1 MTGSRLDADLVRRG
15 LARSRGHARELI
27 AAGVVTVD
35 GQVATK
41 PATEVHADR
50 VIALTRTQ
58 RTWVS
63 RGSVKLLAA
72 LDAWPQV
79 AGAVRGGRCIDVGAS
94 TGGFTEV
101 LLERGAAQIEAID
114 VGHGQLADSVRADPR
129 VRDHSGMTVRA
140 VAAESVGGP
149 AGVVVTDLSFISLT
163 TVLPDLARLMEPSGH
178 LVALV
183 KPQFEVGRERLGKK
197 GIVRSLVE
205 HRRVLASVVEAAT
218 ASRLHVRGLLQSPI
232 SGSQGNVE
240 YLMWAMSPPCVKMDP
255 AAIAQEIVALTTP
268 PGREARTTGG
278 LR

>member
-1 MTGSRLDADLVRRG
+1 
-15 LARSRGHARELI
+15 
-27 AAGVVTVD
+27 
-35 GQVATK
+35 
-41 PATEVHADR
+41 
-50 VIALTRTQ
+50 
-58 RTWVS
+58 
-63 RGSVKLLAA
+63 
-72 LDAWPQV
+72 
-79 AGAVRGGRCIDVGAS
+79 
-94 TGGFTEV
+94 
-101 LLERGAAQIEAID
+101 
-114 VGHGQLADSVRADPR
+114 
-129 VRDHSGMTVRA
+129 
-140 VAAESVGGP
+140 
-149 AGVVVTDLSFISLT
+149 VVVTDLSFISLT

-240 YLMWAMSPPCVKMDP
+240 YLMWVMSPPCVKMDP